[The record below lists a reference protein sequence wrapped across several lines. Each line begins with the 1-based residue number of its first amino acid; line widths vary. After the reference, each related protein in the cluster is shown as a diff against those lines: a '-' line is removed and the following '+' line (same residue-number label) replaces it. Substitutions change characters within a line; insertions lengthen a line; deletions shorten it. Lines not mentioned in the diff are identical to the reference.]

1 MDRQNLN
8 EKIEM
13 IKNWL
18 GAGSLN
24 IFGLPMSGKDTVGM
38 RLAEDLQA
46 KFLSSGIIIRAYEAE
61 QDEDMTGSGKLIP
74 TNTFYDIILPYFSRK
89 ELQNDSLI
97 LSSVGRW
104 SGEEDKIMEAARVGG
119 HEIKAVI
126 MLDLTEE
133 EVKKRFRAAKELN
146 DRGGRAD
153 DANMEV
159 FETRLAEFREK
170 TMPVLNHYD
179 ELKMLI
185 KVPANQSRDEV
196 YNTVIK
202 KLIEFIRQK
211 TSSISF

>member
-1 MDRQNLN
+1 MEKMNLS
-8 EKIEM
+8 EKLVK

-18 GAGSLN
+18 GTGGLN

-61 QDEDMTGSGKLIP
+61 QNEDMTGSGKLIP
-74 TNTFYDIILPYFSRK
+74 TNIFYDIILPYFSRE
-89 ELQNDSLI
+89 ELRNDSLV

-104 SGEEDKIMEAARVGG
+104 SGEEDKIMEAAKAGG
-119 HEIKAVI
+119 HEIKAVV

-133 EVKKRFRAAKELN
+133 EVKNRFEAAKILN
-146 DRGGRAD
+146 DRGERAD
-153 DANMEV
+153 DSNIEV

-179 ELKMLI
+179 ELNMLV
-185 KVPANQSRDEV
+185 KVPAIGSRDEV
-196 YNTVIK
+196 YANVIDR
-202 KLIEFIRQK
+202 LVEFID
-211 TSSISF
+211 SL

>member
-18 GAGSLN
+18 GTGSLN

-89 ELQNDSLI
+89 ELQDNSLI

-104 SGEEDKIMEAARVGG
+104 SGEEDKIMEAAKAGG

-146 DRGGRAD
+146 DRGGRTD

-196 YNTVIK
+196 YNTVIE
-202 KLIEFIRQK
+202 KLVEFIG
-211 TSSISF
+211 

>member
-1 MDRQNLN
+1 MEKMNLS
-8 EKIEM
+8 EKLVK

-18 GAGSLN
+18 GTGSLN

-61 QDEDMTGSGKLIP
+61 QNEDMTGSGKLIP
-74 TNTFYDIILPYFSRK
+74 TNTFYDIILPYFSRE
-89 ELQNDSLI
+89 ELRDDSLV

-104 SGEEDKIMEAARVGG
+104 SGEEDKIMEAAKAGG
-119 HEIKAVI
+119 HEIKAVV

-133 EVKKRFRAAKELN
+133 EVKNRFEAAKELN
-146 DRGGRAD
+146 DRGERAD
-153 DANMEV
+153 DANIEV

-179 ELKMLI
+179 ELKMLV
-185 KVPANQSRDEV
+185 KVPASGSRDEV
-196 YNTVIK
+196 YTNVIDR
-202 KLIEFIRQK
+202 LVEFID
-211 TSSISF
+211 SL

>member
-1 MDRQNLN
+1 
-8 EKIEM
+8 
-13 IKNWL
+13 
-18 GAGSLN
+18 
-24 IFGLPMSGKDTVGM
+24 M

-61 QDEDMTGSGKLIP
+61 QNEDMTGSGKLIP

-104 SGEEDKIMEAARVGG
+104 SGEEDKIMEAARASG
-119 HEIKAVI
+119 HEIRAVI

-133 EVKKRFRAAKELN
+133 EVKKRFRVAKELN

-159 FETRLAEFREK
+159 FKTRLAEFREK

-196 YNTVIK
+196 YDTVIE
-202 KLIEFIRQK
+202 KLIEFIG
-211 TSSISF
+211 